1 MILTCPECA
10 TRYSVP
16 DQSVGPEGRTVRCAS
31 CGLTWRTER
40 DPALALRAPPAP
52 LEELSPVLRG
62 DELPRAFRERIAAQQ
77 RGRKVAA
84 SGALWAAVGVGAAAV
99 LLLAVATRDD
109 IARAWP
115 KSASAF
121 AAVGLPVNTV
131 GLEIDNQVA
140 QMGFNA
146 EGEPVALVTGR
157 LRNVRKRGVVA
168 PPLRVDLLDAKEGVV
183 ATRIVRPLNAEIPAG
198 EARTFTLSLENPPES
213 THNVDIGFH
222 LGEAPAEHIAQPEAM
237 RTADLRDGHAPEAAP
252 DAGHAEAA
260 H

>member
-16 DQSVGPEGRTVRCAS
+16 DQSVGPEGRTVRCAN

-40 DPALALRAPPAP
+40 DPALALEASTVPVD
-52 LEELSPVLRG
+52 ELSPVLRG

-99 LLLAVATRDD
+99 LLLAGTARDN

-131 GLEIDNQVA
+131 GLSIEQQTA
-140 QMGFNA
+140 RTGFTPD
-146 EGEPVALVTGR
+146 GRPTVLVSGR
-157 LRNVRKRGVVA
+157 LRNLRKTPVTA
-168 PPLRVDLLDAKEGVV
+168 PPLRFELLDGQEAVV

-198 EARTFTLSLENPPES
+198 EARTFSVSLENPPES
-213 THNVDIGFH
+213 THDVDIGFH
-222 LGEAPAEHIAQPEAM
+222 LGDAPSQPM
-237 RTADLRDGHAPEAAP
+237 V
-252 DAGHAEAA
+252 HAEAT